1 MFFEFKMHRICA
13 KNKVKQRIEE
23 NYEGKF
29 NKCVNAE
36 KPAGSRVLLT
46 QHPRPSRFSG
56 YDCRYIRL
64 AT

>member
-36 KPAGSRVLLT
+36 KPAGSRVLLA

-56 YDCRYIRL
+56 YDRRY
-64 AT
+64 A

>member
-29 NKCVNAE
+29 N
-36 KPAGSRVLLT
+36 RVKRGLSPLLPT
-46 QHPRPSRFSG
+46 PPDMRVR
-56 YDCRYIRL
+56 IRL
-64 AT
+64 FMNFIEP